1 MKHVLFAIVAT
12 ALSVAAPAY
21 AAGDDAAD
29 RERARE
35 LLDQGNKRLE
45 SGDADGAIDKFQEA
59 LRAYRSP
66 KIHVNL
72 AEAHRIAGR
81 PAQAVRHYE
90 IFMARGTSKPS
101 VLRKIEKRAREL
113 EPSIG
118 RIELDGEL
126 DGATV
131 NVGGWRAPWRAGW
144 RIPVDPGRHLVVV
157 SKEGRADF
165 ETHVEVAAGQLNRLD
180 VELAAKEETPPIDL
194 AARPAPPPPLPPSSA
209 TTATMSP
216 GDDKPLTKQWWFW
229 AGVGGAIVAVVA
241 IGLVAGNTGGDDRLP
256 MGDLSSNTS
265 DWGRL

>member
-1 MKHVLFAIVAT
+1 MFAIVAA
-12 ALSVAAPAY
+12 ALFAAPPLY
-21 AAGDDAAD
+21 AQGEDEAS

-35 LLDQGNKRLE
+35 LLDQGNELLE
-45 SGDADGAIDKFQEA
+45 RGDADGAIEKFQAA

-72 AEAHRIAGR
+72 AEAHRVAGR

-113 EPSIG
+113 EQSIG

-131 NVGGWRAPWRAGW
+131 NVGGWRAPWRSGW

-157 SKEGRADF
+157 SKDGRADF
-165 ETHVEVAAGQLNRLD
+165 ESNVEIAAGQLEKLD
-180 VELAAKEETPPIDL
+180 VELAAKEETPPLDL
-194 AARPAPPPPLPPSSA
+194 AARATPPPTSPPPSA

-216 GDDKPLTKQWWFW
+216 GDDDKPLTKQWWFW
-229 AGVGGAIVAVVA
+229 AGVGGAIVAVVT

>member
-1 MKHVLFAIVAT
+1 MKHLLFALVAA
-12 ALSVAAPAY
+12 ALSAAAPAY
-21 AAGDDAAD
+21 AEGDEAAD
-29 RERARE
+29 RERARK
-35 LLDQGNKRLE
+35 LLDEGNKRLE
-45 SGDADGAIDKFQEA
+45 SGDADGAIEKFQEA

-90 IFMARGTSKPS
+90 VFMARGTSKPG

-113 EPSIG
+113 ESSIG
-118 RIELDGEL
+118 RIELAGEL

-165 ETHVEVAAGQLNRLD
+165 ETHAEVAAGQLKKLD
-180 VELAAKEETPPIDL
+180 VALLAKEETPPIDL
-194 AARPAPPPPLPPSSA
+194 AARPTPPPSSA